1 MNSLNKT
8 SEILMYEMDA
18 EDSIRKEL
26 NDVILY
32 FDYQES
38 E

>member
-18 EDSIRKEL
+18 DSIRKEL